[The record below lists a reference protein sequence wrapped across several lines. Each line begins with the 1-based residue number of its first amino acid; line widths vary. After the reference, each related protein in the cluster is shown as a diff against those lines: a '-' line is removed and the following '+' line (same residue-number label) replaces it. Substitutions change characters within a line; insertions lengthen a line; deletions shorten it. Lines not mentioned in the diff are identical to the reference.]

1 MLPRAFQLWPALL
14 ALALL
19 LLHCTPEG
27 QALPPLQTVA
37 LDAGPGELGPFE
49 GRWFDALDGYL
60 MVVVRGGERP
70 RLSLRLSD
78 TLHLEAASLQGDE
91 LLVRFRGETAAGAY
105 SLLSVGNNE
114 LVLVPP
120 GGKPSWCG
128 TCTPAL
134 ERNRSPLKMAER
146 RAARV
151 VDSVRAAYDVTW
163 NWLVDTL

>member
-1 MLPRAFQLWPALL
+1 MLPRAFQLWPGLL
-14 ALALL
+14 ALPL

-37 LDAGPGELGPFE
+37 LDADPGELGPFE
-49 GRWFDALDGYL
+49 GRWFEALDGYL
-60 MVVVRGGERP
+60 MAVVRGGERP

-78 TLHLEAASLQGDE
+78 TLHLEGASLQGRE
-91 LLVRFRGETAAGAY
+91 LLVRFRGEAGARAY
-105 SLLSVGNNE
+105 SLLPVGANE

-120 GGKPSWCG
+120 GGSPSWCG
-128 TCTPAL
+128 TCTPSL
-134 ERNRSPLKMAER
+134 ERNRSPLRAAGQ

-151 VDSVRAAYDVTW
+151 VETVRVASDATW